1 MDYMD
6 ISLSVL
12 LEEAEIIIMNGI
24 SQGAVLPFIDHV
36 AICTP
41 TLRTGVITFCPYE
54 NLYRA

>member
-1 MDYMD
+1 MD

-24 SQGAVLPFIDHV
+24 SQGAVMPYADIMLDLLNAKRI
-36 AICTP
+36 
-41 TLRTGVITFCPYE
+41 RTGVITFCPYE